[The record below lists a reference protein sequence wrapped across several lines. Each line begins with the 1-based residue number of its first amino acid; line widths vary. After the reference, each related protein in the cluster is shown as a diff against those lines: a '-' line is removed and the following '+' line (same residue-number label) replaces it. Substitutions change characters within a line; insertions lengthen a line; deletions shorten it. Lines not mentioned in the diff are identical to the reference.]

1 MVENNP
7 FNPYLSFTISAA
19 AGSGKTHQLSGRY
32 LHLVAAGARPE
43 EILCCTFT
51 NKAAEEMKNRII
63 DNAFQLFT
71 DPTAGQDFD
80 RDLREWVEKTTVAA
94 GKPRS
99 ATETARLI
107 LESSET
113 VRVGTIDAFFSS
125 LAHQYAPELGISPE
139 AIIADQLTVRELQQ
153 HAWHE
158 LNRNIYQNADL
169 QKEFEDYL
177 RLSKGRGAW
186 LSRGYIEQLHRQ
198 RAELEAYNFTPDR
211 ALEKLKLPELSIETA
226 TKDFYREVIIILTN
240 LLEDPAFSP
249 YQEKFGGSLKAAIK
263 SLRHNRPL
271 AEITAMLYQDKL
283 LKKIDFGSYHCPD
296 NFAISKQ
303 KLGRVDIKALIDDL
317 NEQLAAALRPYRQ
330 ALLVPGYNHTITML
344 TTLYRHYADIYESLK
359 KRLKLLEFT
368 DLGLAALRLWRDQ
381 RWNGIHFHLLS
392 GIRHLLL
399 DEFQDTSRLQ
409 WEVFRLLLGDALL
422 AGESIFTDF
431 SLFMVGDE
439 KQSIYG
445 FRNADYRVLADAG
458 RLVTRHPR
466 VIGHPLNESFRSSTL
481 ILDFVNRVFG
491 HLNEVHQEEVI
502 PFQTHSRHPKAWPLD
517 GGSINLYP
525 PFCDRKEEGEE
536 AASYGLADEAA
547 FVADTI
553 SRLLEDPRPL
563 IRTRENGSMV
573 QRRVR
578 PEDIT
583 VLYRKRKGV
592 SRLLDE
598 LCRRQVP
605 VVRDDEGGF
614 FQQPEIRDCL
624 ALVSLLADQG
634 DELALLRLLRSP
646 LSRLPDSAFHEL
658 LEQRLKNQEGNLL
671 DQYLAGSDDSSL
683 AKALSATVIQNQGLP
698 LGQRFAL
705 FLEITAAHRMYQTR
719 PDDQTPA
726 ANLDRFLSLLSNNGY
741 HSAIEARTHLQK
753 LSQAD
758 ELSGSLG
765 QRQNAVRLM
774 TIHRAKGLQSEI
786 IFLFNAGAGMRQ
798 DAGIII
804 NRSSSRD
811 RFPLLF
817 LPRAKD
823 DLPPV
828 DFLEEMKT
836 INQQESFRE
845 EIRVLYV
852 ALTRAT
858 QHLFITANTKKAD
871 EMPEVITIME
881 QVLGEMAAKNEDLTG
896 APCLA
901 GIWLPHEQD
910 RGDTAKAMSPN
921 VKAFA
926 SAAENHRERLHIDPA
941 LLRSFRRQGRR
952 SPSSEEILPT
962 APTAGSLSDRIL
974 GLIVHRVLEEELKGL
989 KPSLAATCRGWAPAE
1004 RYEEYFS
1011 KAEKMLAQLRLT
1023 SGYRQLKKTAVHA
1036 ESAIAGW
1043 TENGQYILGRLD
1055 VLQIEDNRAAGLDF
1069 KTGEINR
1076 SQLDTYQR
1084 LLAEI
1089 FPHGS
1094 MSAIQSAEKIKE
1106 TGETYEEEW

>member
-1 MVENNP
+1 MTEHNP

-51 NKAAEEMKNRII
+51 NKAAEEMKNRIV
-63 DNAFQLFT
+63 DNAFQLLT
-71 DPTAGQDFD
+71 DPVAGRNFD
-80 RDLREWVEKTTVAA
+80 RDLQEWAEKTTVAA
-94 GKPRS
+94 VKHRS

-113 VRVGTIDAFFSS
+113 VRVETIDAFFSS
-125 LAHQYAPELGISPE
+125 LARQYAPELQISPE
-139 AIIADQLTVRELQQ
+139 ASIADQLTIRELQQ

-158 LNRNIYQNADL
+158 LNRNIYQNAEL

-177 RLSKGRGAW
+177 RLSNGRGAW
-186 LSRGYIEQLHRQ
+186 LCRGYIEQLHRQ

-211 ALEKLKLPELSIETA
+211 ALEKLKLLELSIETA
-226 TKDFYREVIIILTN
+226 TRNFYQEVIIVLTT
-240 LLEDPAFSP
+240 LLNDPIFSP
-249 YQEKFGGSLKAAIK
+249 YQKKFDQPLRTAIE
-263 SLRHNRPL
+263 SLRQNRPL
-271 AEITAMLYQDKL
+271 TEITTMLYQDKL

-303 KLGRVDIKALIDDL
+303 KLGRVNIKALIDDL
-317 NEQLAAALRPYRQ
+317 NGHLDTALRPYRQ
-330 ALLVPGYNHTITML
+330 ALLIPGYNRTITML
-344 TTLYRHYADIYESLK
+344 ITLYRHYASIYEGLK
-359 KRLKLLEFT
+359 QRLKLLEFT

-381 RWNGIHFHLLS
+381 RWAGIRFHLLS

-409 WEVFRLLLGDALL
+409 WEVFRLLLEDALL
-422 AGESIFTDF
+422 AGDSIFTDF
-431 SLFMVGDE
+431 SLFIVGDE

-458 RLVTRHPR
+458 RLVTKHPR

-491 HLNEVHQEEVI
+491 RLNEVHREEVI
-502 PFQTHSRHPKAWPLD
+502 PFKTHSRHPNAWPLD

-536 AASYGLADEAA
+536 ATSYGLAAEAT

-553 SRLLEDPRPL
+553 SRLLDDPRPL
-563 IRTRENGSMV
+563 IRTMENGNIV

-592 SRLLDE
+592 SLLLDE
-598 LCRRQVP
+598 LCQQQIP

-646 LSRLPDSAFHEL
+646 LNQLPVTGFYAL
-658 LEQRLKNQEGNLL
+658 LEQRLINRKGNLL
-671 DQYLAGSDDSSL
+671 ARYLADSDDSSL
-683 AKALSATVIQNQGLP
+683 AKALSATVTKNKGLP

-705 FLEITAAHRMYQTR
+705 FLEISAAQRMYQTQS
-719 PDDQTPA
+719 DDPTPA
-726 ANLDRFLSLLSNNGY
+726 INLDRFLSLISNSGY
-741 HSAIEARTHLQK
+741 RSAIEARTHLQK
-753 LSQAD
+753 LSEAD
-758 ELSGSLG
+758 ELSGSIG
-765 QRQNAVRLM
+765 QRQNAVHLM
-774 TIHRAKGLQSEI
+774 TIHRAKGLQSEM
-786 IFLFNAGAGMRQ
+786 IFLFNTGAGMQ
-798 DAGIII
+798 HDAGIII

-811 RFPLLF
+811 RYPLLF
-817 LPRAKD
+817 LPQAKE

-828 DFLEEMKT
+828 DFIEEMKA

-871 EMPEVITIME
+871 EMPAVIAIME
-881 QVLGEMAAKNEDLTG
+881 QALGAMDSGNEDLIG
-896 APCLA
+896 ASCLA
-901 GIWLPHEQD
+901 GIQRPHEQD
-910 RGDTAKAMSPN
+910 TAVSITP
-921 VKAFA
+921 
-926 SAAENHRERLHIDPA
+926 SAATTQDPREIMCLDPA
-941 LLRSFRRQGRR
+941 LLQLFRRQRR
-952 SPSSEEILPT
+952 QAPSSNESSPAT
-962 APTAGSLSDRIL
+962 TTVTDTSSDRLL
-974 GLIVHRVLEEELKGL
+974 GLIVHRILEEELKGL
-989 KPSLAATCRGWAPAE
+989 QPSLAVICRGWAPPGTAK
-1004 RYEEYFS
+1004 EYFS
-1011 KAEKMLAQLRLT
+1011 RAEKMLAQLRQT
-1023 SGYRQLKKTAVHA
+1023 PSYQQLQKEKVLA
-1036 ESAIAGW
+1036 ESAITGW
-1043 TENGQYILGRLD
+1043 SETGQYILGRLD
-1055 VLQIEDNRAAGLDF
+1055 VLQLSNNRATGLDF

-1076 SQLDTYQR
+1076 TQLDIYQR
-1084 LLAEI
+1084 LLAEL

-1094 MSAIQSAEKIKE
+1094 MSAIQPAEKIKE
-1106 TGETYEEEW
+1106 IGKTYNEEW

>member
-1 MVENNP
+1 MVEHNP

-71 DPTAGQDFD
+71 DPTAGQNFD
-80 RDLREWVEKTTVAA
+80 RDLRKWVEKTTVAA

-113 VRVGTIDAFFSS
+113 VRVETIDAFFSS
-125 LAHQYAPELGISPE
+125 LARQYAPELGISPE
-139 AIIADQLTVRELQQ
+139 ATIADQLTVRELQQ

-198 RAELEAYNFTPDR
+198 RAELEAYDFTPDR

-226 TKDFYREVIIILTN
+226 TRNFYREVIIALTN
-240 LLEDPAFSP
+240 LLENPVFLP
-249 YQEKFGGSLKAAIK
+249 YQERFGGSLRTAIE

-303 KLGRVDIKALIDDL
+303 KLGRVDIKAHIDDL

-344 TTLYRHYADIYESLK
+344 TTLYRHYADIYEGLK
-359 KRLKLLEFT
+359 QRLKLLEFT

-381 RWNGIHFHLLS
+381 RWSGIRFHLLS

-445 FRNADYRVLADAG
+445 FRNADYRVLDDAG

-491 HLNEVHQEEVI
+491 RLNKVHQEEVI

-525 PFCDRKEEGEE
+525 PFCDRKEDEEG
-536 AASYGLADEAA
+536 AAHYGLLDEAA
-547 FVADTI
+547 FVANTI

-563 IRTRENGSMV
+563 IRTMENGSIV

-592 SRLLDE
+592 NLLLDG
-598 LCRRQVP
+598 LCQRQIP

-646 LSRLPDSAFHEL
+646 LSQLPATAFYEL
-658 LEQRLKNQEGNLL
+658 LEQRLTNHEGNLI

-683 AKALSATVIQNQGLP
+683 AKALTATVIQNHGLP

-705 FLEITAAHRMYQTR
+705 FLEITAAQRMYQTR
-719 PDDQTPA
+719 ADDQTPA
-726 ANLDRFLSLLSNNGY
+726 ANLDRFLSLLSNSGY
-741 HSAIEARTHLQK
+741 RSAIEARTHLQK
-753 LSQAD
+753 LSEAD

-786 IFLFNAGAGMRQ
+786 IFFFNAGAKMRQ

-828 DFLEEMKT
+828 DFLEEMKA

-858 QHLFITANTKKAD
+858 QHLFITANTKKPD

-881 QVLGEMAAKNEDLTG
+881 QALGAMAAKNEDLIG

-901 GIWLPHEQD
+901 GIQLPHEQD
-910 RGDTAKAMSPN
+910 DAAPKT
-921 VKAFA
+921 
-926 SAAENHRERLHIDPA
+926 SAAAKENHRERLHLDPA
-941 LLRSFRRQGRR
+941 LLQSFRRQGRKA
-952 SPSSEEILPT
+952 PSSDT
-962 APTAGSLSDRIL
+962 GSPAAAAVTDASSDRLL

-989 KPSLAATCRGWAPAE
+989 KPSLADICRGWAPPGTAD
-1004 RYEEYFS
+1004 EYFS
-1011 KAEKMLAQLRLT
+1011 RAEKILVQLRQT
-1023 SGYRQLKKTAVHA
+1023 PAFRQLKKTAVHA
-1036 ESAIAGW
+1036 ESGIAGW
-1043 TENGQYILGRLD
+1043 TKSGQYILGRLD
-1055 VLQIEDNRAAGLDF
+1055 VLQLSNNRATGLDF

-1076 SQLDTYQR
+1076 TQLDIYQR
-1084 LLAEI
+1084 LLAEL
-1089 FPHGS
+1089 FPHGR
-1094 MSAIQSAEKIKE
+1094 MAAVQPAEKIKE
-1106 TGETYEEEW
+1106 TEKTYDEEW

>member
-1 MVENNP
+1 
-7 FNPYLSFTISAA
+7 
-19 AGSGKTHQLSGRY
+19 
-32 LHLVAAGARPE
+32 
-43 EILCCTFT
+43 
-51 NKAAEEMKNRII
+51 
-63 DNAFQLFT
+63 
-71 DPTAGQDFD
+71 
-80 RDLREWVEKTTVAA
+80 
-94 GKPRS
+94 
-99 ATETARLI
+99 
-107 LESSET
+107 
-113 VRVGTIDAFFSS
+113 VRVETIDAFFSS
-125 LAHQYAPELGISPE
+125 LARQYAPELGISPE
-139 AIIADQLTVRELQQ
+139 ATIADQLTVRELQQ

-158 LNRNIYQNADL
+158 LNRNIYQNEDL

-198 RAELEAYNFTPDR
+198 RAELEAYDFTPDR

-226 TKDFYREVIIILTN
+226 TRDFYQEVIIALTN
-240 LLEDPAFSP
+240 LLENPVFLP
-249 YQEKFGGSLKAAIK
+249 YQERFGGSLRTAIK

-303 KLGRVDIKALIDDL
+303 KLGRADIKALIDDL
-317 NEQLAAALRPYRQ
+317 NEQLAATLRPYRQ
-330 ALLVPGYNHTITML
+330 ALLVPGYNRTITML
-344 TTLYRHYADIYESLK
+344 TTIYRHYADIYEGLK
-359 KRLKLLEFT
+359 QRLKLLEFT

-381 RWNGIHFHLLS
+381 RWSGIRFHLLS

-422 AGESIFTDF
+422 AGDSIFTDF

-481 ILDFVNRVFG
+481 ILNFVNLVFG
-491 HLNEVHQEEVI
+491 RLNEVHQEEVI

-563 IRTRENGSMV
+563 IRTMENGSII

-592 SRLLDE
+592 SLLLDE
-598 LCRRQVP
+598 LCQRQIP

-624 ALVSLLADQG
+624 ALISLLADQG

-646 LSRLPDSAFHEL
+646 LSQLPATAFHEL
-658 LEQRLKNQEGNLL
+658 LEQRLTNQDGNLI

-683 AKALSATVIQNQGLP
+683 AKALTATVIQNQGLP

-705 FLEITAAHRMYQTR
+705 FLEITAAQRMYQART
-719 PDDQTPA
+719 DDQTPA
-726 ANLDRFLSLLSNNGY
+726 ANLDRFLSLISNSGY
-741 HSAIEARTHLQK
+741 GSAIEARTHLQK

-786 IFLFNAGAGMRQ
+786 IFLFNAGAKMRQ

-828 DFLEEMKT
+828 DFLEEMKA

-858 QHLFITANTKKAD
+858 QHLFISANTKKPD
-871 EMPEVITIME
+871 EIPEVITIME
-881 QVLGEMAAKNEDLTG
+881 QALGAMAAGNEDLIG

-901 GIWLPHEQD
+901 GIQLPHEQD
-910 RGDTAKAMSPN
+910 DATPKT
-921 VKAFA
+921 
-926 SAAENHRERLHIDPA
+926 SAAAKENPRETIYLDPA
-941 LLRSFRRQGRR
+941 LLQSFRRQGRK
-952 SPSSEEILPT
+952 SPSSNT
-962 APTAGSLSDRIL
+962 GSPAAVTDASSDRLL

-989 KPSLAATCRGWAPAE
+989 KPSLADICRGWAPPGTAD
-1004 RYEEYFS
+1004 EYFS
-1011 KAEKMLAQLRLT
+1011 RAEKILVQLRQT
-1023 SGYRQLKKTAVHA
+1023 PAFRQLEKTAVHA

-1043 TENGQYILGRLD
+1043 TKSGQYILGRLD
-1055 VLQIEDNRAAGLDF
+1055 VLQLSNNQAMGLDF

-1076 SQLDTYQR
+1076 SQLDIYQR
-1084 LLAEI
+1084 LLAEL
-1089 FPHGS
+1089 FPHGR
-1094 MSAIQSAEKIKE
+1094 MAAVQPAEKIKE
-1106 TGETYEEEW
+1106 TEKTYDEEW

>member
-1 MVENNP
+1 MAENNP

-32 LHLVAAGARPE
+32 LHLVAAGSRPE

-71 DPTAGQDFD
+71 DPTARQDFD
-80 RDLREWVEKTTVAA
+80 HDLQEWAEKTTVAA
-94 GKPRS
+94 RKPRS

-113 VRVGTIDAFFSS
+113 VRVETIDAFFSS
-125 LAHQYAPELGISPE
+125 LARQYAPELKISPE
-139 AIIADQLTVRELQQ
+139 ATIADQLTVRELKQ

-158 LNRNIYQNADL
+158 LNRNIYQNAAL

-177 RLSKGRGAW
+177 RFSKGRGAW
-186 LSRGYIEQLHRQ
+186 LIRGYIEQLHRQ

-211 ALEKLKLPELSIETA
+211 ALEKLKLQEPSIEAA
-226 TKDFYREVIIILTN
+226 TRDFYREVIIALTT
-240 LLEDPAFSP
+240 LQEDPAFSP
-249 YQEKFGGSLKAAIK
+249 YQEKFGGPLTTAIE

-271 AEITAMLYQDKL
+271 VEIVAQLHQDKL

-296 NFAISKQ
+296 NFAIGKQ
-303 KLGRVDIKALIDDL
+303 KMARANIKTLIDEL

-330 ALLVPGYNHTITML
+330 ALLIPGYNRTITMV
-344 TTLYRHYADIYESLK
+344 TTIYRHYAGIYEGLK
-359 KRLKLLEFT
+359 QRLKLLEFT

-381 RWNGIHFHLLS
+381 RWSGIRFHLLS

-422 AGESIFTDF
+422 AGESIFADF

-458 RLVTRHPR
+458 SLVTRHPR
-466 VIGHPLNESFRSSTL
+466 VISHPLNESFRSSTL

-536 AASYGLADEAA
+536 AATHGLVDEAR
-547 FVADTI
+547 FVAETI
-553 SRLLEDPRPL
+553 SRLLDDPRPL
-563 IRTRENGSMV
+563 IRTMENGSII

-583 VLYRKRKGV
+583 VLYRKRKGI
-592 SRLLDE
+592 SLLLDE
-598 LCRRQVP
+598 LCQRQIP

-646 LSRLPDSAFHEL
+646 LSQLPAAAFYAL
-658 LEQRLKNQEGNLL
+658 LEQRLINQKGNFL
-671 DQYLAGSDDSSL
+671 DRYLAGSDDSSL
-683 AKALSATVIQNQGLP
+683 AKALTATVIQNQGLP
-698 LGQRFAL
+698 LGQRFSL
-705 FLEITAAHRMYQTR
+705 FLEITAAHKMYQIR
-719 PDDQTPA
+719 ADDQTPA

-741 HSAIEARTHLQK
+741 RSAIEARTHLQK
-753 LSQAD
+753 LSEAD

-786 IFLFNAGAGMRQ
+786 IFLFNTGAGMQQ

-811 RFPLLF
+811 RYPLLF
-817 LPRAKD
+817 LPRGKE

-845 EIRVLYV
+845 EIRILYV

-858 QHLFITANTKKAD
+858 QHLFITGNTKKAD
-871 EMPEVITIME
+871 EMPETITIME
-881 QVLGEMAAKNEDLTG
+881 QALGEMAAGNKDLIGT
-896 APCLA
+896 PCLA
-901 GIWLPHEQD
+901 GIQRPHEQVD
-910 RGDTAKAMSPN
+910 VTLTSP
-921 VKAFA
+921 AA
-926 SAAENHRERLHIDPA
+926 SVTENRREMLHLDPA
-941 LLRSFRRQGRR
+941 LLQSFRRQGRLA
-952 SPSSEEILPT
+952 PSSSESFPAT
-962 APTAGSLSDRIL
+962 SSAADSSSDRML

-989 KPSLAATCRGWAPAE
+989 EPSLADICRGWSPPE
-1004 RYEEYFS
+1004 SYEKYFS
-1011 KAEKMLAQLRLT
+1011 RAEKMLAQLRQT
-1023 SGYRQLKKTAVHA
+1023 PSYRQLKKTAVHA

-1043 TENGQYILGRLD
+1043 TETGQYILGRLD
-1055 VLQIEDNRAAGLDF
+1055 VLQINDNRATGLDF

-1076 SQLDTYQR
+1076 IQLDTYQR
-1084 LLAEI
+1084 LLAKI
-1089 FPHGS
+1089 FPHGR
-1094 MSAIQSAEKIKE
+1094 MATIQPTEKSKE
-1106 TGETYEEEW
+1106 TEKTYDEEW